1 MEKKT
6 LKVVNKKIAFP
17 PLIYS
22 LKNVSLN
29 FVQNQR
35 HWPQSVVIKHG
46 MTHFLFPDSPT
57 LGQTTY
63 GQTTNGQK
71 RDKGSNNIGSK
82 WKKTFYELFQG

>member
-29 FVQNQR
+29 FVQNRR

-57 LGQTTY
+57 LGQTT
-63 GQTTNGQK
+63 NGQK

-82 WKKTFYELFQG
+82 WKKNIL